1 MPIQNQKFIL
11 EDYYLKKYERKGM
24 LISIALYLLMITFL
38 FVDLKSFKKNNPE
51 TKQQIIQIKLVEK
64 ERVIVPEASKSEQNL
79 NGIQKGLDTDDDEKM
94 SKNTSN
100 TAFIEDDK
108 MIEAKDFYEGNTTLP
123 FEKIDFEV
131 IRKKVLAQLVYPAL
145 AKQNGWEE
153 TVQLAL
159 TINTSG
165 ELIGVRIDK
174 PSKRRIFN
182 DIVLLTMEKIKG
194 DIFPKPSKT
203 STVLFDIE
211 FSL

>member
-79 NGIQKGLDTDDDEKM
+79 NGIQKGLDTDDDEKV

-203 STVLFDIE
+203 STVLFDIQ